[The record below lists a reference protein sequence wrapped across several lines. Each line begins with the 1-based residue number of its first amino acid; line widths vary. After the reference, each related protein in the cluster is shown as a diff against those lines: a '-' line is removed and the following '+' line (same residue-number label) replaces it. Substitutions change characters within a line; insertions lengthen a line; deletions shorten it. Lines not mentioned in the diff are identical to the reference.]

1 MTSTACATNVMKNRL
16 GYWRF
21 KNLSHLYY
29 FSICHCSR
37 VLEYRVYNVLSIG
50 TDLKAIL
57 PNFAVRNTTKCRVI
71 CFCKRIKVKEPL
83 FLAFYKRVWFN
94 IISWRDNSALCCVS
108 DCKDL
113 ECFLQNQFLR
123 WVRYKLC
130 TLVKINFEVF
140 WLE

>member
-1 MTSTACATNVMKNRL
+1 MKETL
-16 GYWRF
+16 Q
-21 KNLSHLYY
+21 
-29 FSICHCSR
+29 I
-37 VLEYRVYNVLSIG
+37 
-50 TDLKAIL
+50 
-57 PNFAVRNTTKCRVI
+57 FAVRNTTKCL
-71 CFCKRIKVKEPL
+71 FCKRIKVKEPL

-130 TLVKINFEVF
+130 TLVTPLIKGIRSVGNIKKSKVWHAVRHLVVILCIKLNCFSLPYRCKKYKNYWKTNYSF
-140 WLE
+140 DI